1 MKKWTIVVVII
12 MLIICITTLSACGNK
27 AKYIDELNATFNG
40 EFKLAE
46 KAPSDPNSI
55 EGFIY
60 EGGFGGYALNSEDGL
75 TSYSIGGYPDC
86 LDDHHIIYFTT
97 KDDKYEVFGFS
108 IGDSIE
114 KAAGI
119 LSEKGYRVQE
129 EFDHGK
135 IMTLSIIGISFF
147 SDNSRGV
154 GNITSIFIRLDIT
167 NKQGV
172 MF

>member
-1 MKKWTIVVVII
+1 MKKWTIIVLII
-12 MLIICITTLSACGNK
+12 MLITCIASLSACGNK
-27 AKYIDELNATFNG
+27 TKYIDELNATFNG

-46 KAPSDPNSI
+46 KAPSDPNNI
-55 EGFIY
+55 EGYIY
-60 EGGFGGYALNSEDGL
+60 EGGFGCYSLKSEDEL
-75 TSYSIGGYPDC
+75 TSYTIGGYPDC
-86 LDDHHIIYFTT
+86 LDDDHVIYFTT

-108 IGDSIE
+108 VGDSIE
-114 KAAGI
+114 SAAEI
-119 LSEKGYRVQE
+119 LSEKGYQVQE

-135 IMTLSIIGISFF
+135 IMTHSIIGISFF

>member
-1 MKKWTIVVVII
+1 MKKWTIIVVMI
-12 MLIICITTLSACGNK
+12 MLIMCTASLSSCGNK
-27 AKYIDELNATFNG
+27 TKYIDELNATFNG
-40 EFKLAE
+40 EFKFAE
-46 KAPSDPNSI
+46 KAPSAPNNI

-60 EGGFGGYALNSEDGL
+60 EGGFGGYALNSEDEL

-86 LDDHHIIYFTT
+86 LDDEHIISFTT

-108 IGDSIE
+108 VGDSIE

-119 LSEKGYRVQE
+119 LSEKGYRVEE

-147 SDNSRGV
+147 SDDSRGV

>member
-75 TSYSIGGYPDC
+75 TYN
-86 LDDHHIIYFTT
+86 
-97 KDDKYEVFGFS
+97 
-108 IGDSIE
+108 
-114 KAAGI
+114 I
-119 LSEKGYRVQE
+119 LYNKG
-129 EFDHGK
+129 
-135 IMTLSIIGISFF
+135 
-147 SDNSRGV
+147 
-154 GNITSIFIRLDIT
+154 
-167 NKQGV
+167 
-172 MF
+172 